1 MKSLGRLIAQSTEQR
16 ISEEMPLLSA
26 TLPAG
31 YRVQIVFPP
40 ACEPG
45 SVIFAIRKQSTLNW
59 SLDDYDKM
67 GAFDSTATEEVIDP
81 NNIILCKLLK
91 ENKLKEFLEKAVKW
105 KKNIIIS
112 GGTST
117 GKTTFTNA
125 ALLAIPEEERL
136 ITVEDAREVSL
147 PQHHNRVHL
156 LASKGGQ
163 GRANVTTQDLI
174 EACLRLR
181 PDRIIVGELRGAEA
195 FSFLR
200 AINTG
205 HPGSI
210 STLHADTPEMAIE
223 QLKLMVMQAGLG
235 IPPGQIKD
243 YILNVVEIVV
253 QLKRGAKGRRYISQV
268 YYKYADDF
276 SAEQFKAVEDG
287 TPVPPSP
294 EKQPHEAES
303 EKSQEQIKEIEEEFE
318 KERLEKMAIAAEG
331 QGEQPTQDPAS
342 TETAPPET
350 PAQAQPA
357 ETAQAQ
363 PFSATTTETT

>member
-1 MKSLGRLIAQSTEQR
+1 
-16 ISEEMPLLSA
+16 
-26 TLPAG
+26 
-31 YRVQIVFPP
+31 
-40 ACEPG
+40 
-45 SVIFAIRKQSTLNW
+45 
-59 SLDDYDKM
+59 
-67 GAFDSTATEEVIDP
+67 
-81 NNIILCKLLK
+81 
-91 ENKLKEFLEKAVKW
+91 
-105 KKNIIIS
+105 
-112 GGTST
+112 
-117 GKTTFTNA
+117 
-125 ALLAIPEEERL
+125 
-136 ITVEDAREVSL
+136 
-147 PQHHNRVHL
+147 
-156 LASKGGQ
+156 
-163 GRANVTTQDLI
+163 
-174 EACLRLR
+174 
-181 PDRIIVGELRGAEA
+181 
-195 FSFLR
+195 
-200 AINTG
+200 
-205 HPGSI
+205 
-210 STLHADTPEMAIE
+210 
-223 QLKLMVMQAGLG
+223 MQAGLG